1 MQIKYKDLVGGL
13 SLHFLEYYWMKTLE
27 SMHKMNADS

>member
-13 SLHFLEYYWMKTLE
+13 SSHFPEYYWMKTLE
-27 SMHKMNADS
+27 SMHKMDADS

>member
-13 SLHFLEYYWMKTLE
+13 SSHFLECYWMKTLE
-27 SMHKMNADS
+27 SVHKVDASS